1 MNGYIKNI
9 SKRPLYALK
18 RHLMPDVAVSLDELY
33 KVYGDKHGLEKGQ
46 PFADWLRQVKLPDE
60 QKWEIHF
67 EETEE
72 MEATE
77 EVEEMQKV
85 TITAQLTEVVDGAER
100 KEGLSNE
107 EKAQSARPM
116 IKNEWEV
123 DDIVNLSVRQAR
135 EEIPK
140 IRDKKTLSYALNVA
154 RQKPNKETVCNIL
167 EKRIDELRVL
177 R

>member
-1 MNGYIKNI
+1 MEGYVKNI
-9 SKRPLYALK
+9 TKRPLYALK
-18 RHLMPDVAVSLDELY
+18 RHIMPGSTISLEALY
-33 KVYGDKHGLEKGQ
+33 KEYGDKHGIEKGQ

-60 QKWEIHF
+60 QNWEIHLGQ
-67 EETEE
+67 T
-72 MEATE
+72 
-77 EVEEMQKV
+77 EEMQKV
-85 TITAQLTEVVDGAER
+85 TITAQLTQVVDGAEQ

-107 EKAQSARPM
+107 EKAQSARPI

-123 DDIVNLSVRQAR
+123 DDIVNLTVRQAR

-154 RQKPNKETVCNIL
+154 RQKPNKETVCKIL

>member
-1 MNGYIKNI
+1 MNGYVKNI
-9 SKRPLYALK
+9 TKRPIYALK
-18 RHLMPDVAVSLDELY
+18 RHIMPGVEIPLDKLY
-33 KVYGDKHGLEKGQ
+33 KEYGDKHGIEQGQ
-46 PFADWLRQVKLPDE
+46 PFTDWLRQVKLPDE
-60 QKWEIHF
+60 KTWEIHLSH
-67 EETEE
+67 TEE
-72 MEATE
+72 MQT
-77 EVEEMQKV
+77 EEMQKV

-116 IKNEWEV
+116 IKNEWEI
-123 DDIVNLSVRQAR
+123 DDIVDLSVRQAR

-140 IRDKKTLSYALNVA
+140 IRDKKTLTYALNVA
-154 RQKPNKETVCNIL
+154 RQKPNKETVCKIL

>member
-1 MNGYIKNI
+1 MNGYVKNI
-9 SKRPLYALK
+9 TKRPIYALK
-18 RHLMPDVAVSLDELY
+18 RHIMPGVAIPMEKLY
-33 KVYGDKHGLEKGQ
+33 KEYGDKHGIEQGQ

-60 QKWEIHF
+60 KTWEIHLGQ
-67 EETEE
+67 TEE
-72 MEATE
+72 MP
-77 EVEEMQKV
+77 VEEMQKV

-100 KEGLSNE
+100 TEGLSNE

-116 IKNEWEV
+116 IKNEWDV

-140 IRDKKTLSYALNVA
+140 IRDKKTLTYALNVA
-154 RQKPNKETVCNIL
+154 RQKPNKETVCKIL

>member
-9 SKRPLYALK
+9 SSRPLYALK
-18 RHLMPDVAVSLDELY
+18 RHLMPGVKVPLDELY
-33 KVYGDKHGLEKGQ
+33 KVYGDKHGLEEGR
-46 PFADWLRQVKLPDE
+46 PFADWLRQVKLKDE
-60 QKWEIHF
+60 QKWEVHF
-67 EETEE
+67 EE
-72 MEATE
+72 M
-77 EVEEMQKV
+77 EEMQKV

-100 KEGLSNE
+100 REGLSNE

-116 IKNEWEV
+116 IKNEWEI

-140 IRDKKTLSYALNVA
+140 IRDKKTLTYALNVA
-154 RQKPNKETVCNIL
+154 RQKPNKETVCKIL